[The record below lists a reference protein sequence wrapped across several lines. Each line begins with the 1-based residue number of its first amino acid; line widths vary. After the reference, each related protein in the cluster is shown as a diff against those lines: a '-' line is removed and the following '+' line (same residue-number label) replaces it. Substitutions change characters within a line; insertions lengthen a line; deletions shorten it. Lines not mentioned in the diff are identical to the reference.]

1 MSNTNPKLGRLAKLG
16 LLAALSIVLVFFI
29 HFPIFPT
36 AKFLEYDPADI
47 PIMIATFAFGPWYGL
62 MTTIVVAVVQ
72 GLTVSASGGIYGI
85 IMHIIATGTFVLV
98 AGFLYQKH
106 KTKKGAL
113 IALLCGVV
121 AWGLIM
127 MPANLIITPIF
138 TGMPVEA
145 IRAILLPIILPFNLI
160 KAGINAVVTFLVY
173 KSVSPLLHRRFYER
187 TVLLY
192 RPCHRGTPSRPH
204 PRLSHRQYRCHPRR
218 TGARLRRLRRVGH
231 PAGWHPP
238 CRRD

>member
-106 KTKKGAL
+106 KTK
-113 IALLCGVV
+113 
-121 AWGLIM
+121 
-127 MPANLIITPIF
+127 
-138 TGMPVEA
+138 
-145 IRAILLPIILPFNLI
+145 RA
-160 KAGINAVVTFLVY
+160 
-173 KSVSPLLHRRFYER
+173 H
-187 TVLLY
+187 
-192 RPCHRGTPSRPH
+192 
-204 PRLSHRQYRCHPRR
+204 
-218 TGARLRRLRRVGH
+218 
-231 PAGWHPP
+231 
-238 CRRD
+238 

>member
-1 MSNTNPKLGRLAKLG
+1 MVFPVYTLQKYVYFRPNPNFAGRTAGRCGGFAG
-16 LLAALSIVLVFFI
+16 LRR
-29 HFPIFPT
+29 
-36 AKFLEYDPADI
+36 
-47 PIMIATFAFGPWYGL
+47 
-62 MTTIVVAVVQ
+62 
-72 GLTVSASGGIYGI
+72 LTVSASGGIYGI

-145 IRAILLPIILPFNLI
+145 IRGILLPIILPFNLI

-173 KSVSPLLHRRFYER
+173 KSVSPLLHR
-187 TVLLY
+187 
-192 RPCHRGTPSRPH
+192 
-204 PRLSHRQYRCHPRR
+204 
-218 TGARLRRLRRVGH
+218 
-231 PAGWHPP
+231 
-238 CRRD
+238 